1 MLRSN
6 HVEGLESGGGGRTEQ
21 NSPCGSPAF
30 YQLFFQTEDLGVYCR
45 AERQMVSLFLQLFS
59 LDSQW
64 RRFIVLTIVPLGCIF
79 LAYSADVYM
88 LYCIFLHG
96 GKHRCV
102 ASF

>member
-1 MLRSN
+1 
-6 HVEGLESGGGGRTEQ
+6 
-21 NSPCGSPAF
+21 
-30 YQLFFQTEDLGVYCR
+30 
-45 AERQMVSLFLQLFS
+45 MVSLFLQLFS

-64 RRFIVLTIVPLGCIF
+64 RRCIFLTVVPLGCIF